1 MNVAGQVVVVTG
13 GASGIGRALA
23 RRFAKERAKAVVI
36 ADRDLAGA
44 TAVAKET
51 GGVAVGCDVAVEAEV
66 KALVDGALARHGRID
81 LFCGNAG
88 ILALGGVET
97 PDAEWRR
104 SFDVNVMAHV
114 YALRALLPGWTAR
127 GAGYY
132 LATASAAGLLSNPG
146 ALPYAVT
153 KHAVVALC
161 EWAAFTHGDAGV
173 KVSCLCP
180 LGVRT
185 EMMKN
190 TGPLGD
196 ALLGAGA
203 MEPEAVADATVAG
216 LAAERFLILPH
227 PEVAEMMARRGSE
240 HERWIRGM
248 RKLQRMLEAV
258 MADQGPSPTGR
269 NGR

>member
-1 MNVAGQVVVVTG
+1 MG
-13 GASGIGRALA
+13 G
-23 RRFAKERAKAVVI
+23 EAV
-36 ADRDLAGA
+36 R
-44 TAVAKET
+44 
-51 GGVAVGCDVAVEAEV
+51 CDVAVEAEIR
-66 KALVDGALARHGRID
+66 ALVDGALARHGRID

-88 ILALGGVET
+88 ILTLGGVET
-97 PDAEWRR
+97 PDAQWRQ
-104 SFDVNVMAHV
+104 SLDVNVMAHV
-114 YALRALLPGWTAR
+114 YALRALLPDWTAR
-127 GAGYY
+127 HAGYY

-161 EWAAFTHGDAGV
+161 EWAAFTHGDAGL

-185 EMMKN
+185 EMMKH
-190 TGPLGD
+190 TGALGD
-196 ALLGAGA
+196 VLLGAGA
-203 MEPEAVADATVAG
+203 MEPEAVAEAAVAG
-216 LAAERFLILPH
+216 LAAEKFLILPH

-258 MADQGPSPTGR
+258 LAEQGASPTGQKTT
-269 NGR
+269 